1 MGGAGR
7 DRAMCLQAKHPRR
20 CQPTPAAG
28 REAGTGSAS
37 EGASL
42 LTPWPGLPL
51 LLATPSRKPGFPPPL
66 PCPLRPPWAMAGPRV
81 LSPSSEPQPG
91 SGTCSHLMS
100 QQQPN
105 RSACP
110 PPSSAASRLSGQTP
124 GLATSSHT
132 PPRPGPQHILS
143 ALPSHRP
150 QPRPAAHHPPP
161 PLSPA
166 PATSHGPCSGL
177 SASDA
182 PPAPHPTPT
191 PLLSPQAPPAGSHPQ
206 PTPDPTPHLF
216 LTTSPLP
223 RQLSHLYLG
232 FTPASCSHPRT
243 WGSVCLIP
251 HTLPA
256 PTASAHKRRSE
267 PLALCRSHIHQGKLG
282 SEGPLSLLPNQESAP
297 THSCSRR
304 PPAGRRRPGLQARLQ
319 LARVLSQGTFPGGV
333 GGPIGLVML
342 MAQEWHTQY
351 RPPGK
356 VSVGRYPPPQLSGA
370 GRNPGLRTGPHGLV
384 PARWA
389 HGRPSNKVGAL
400 RSGGKVPGAGGVC
413 AHSLARTAPHLCPR
427 SHPGLAG
434 LGHSPPAWLC
444 SLMVMRW
451 ALELGLPWPWDSA
464 PPEGLG
470 CWD

>member
-1 MGGAGR
+1 
-7 DRAMCLQAKHPRR
+7 
-20 CQPTPAAG
+20 
-28 REAGTGSAS
+28 
-37 EGASL
+37 
-42 LTPWPGLPL
+42 
-51 LLATPSRKPGFPPPL
+51 
-66 PCPLRPPWAMAGPRV
+66 MAGPRV

-282 SEGPLSLLPNQESAP
+282 SEGPLSLLPNQESEP

-304 PPAGRRRPGLQARLQ
+304 PPAGRRRPGLQVRLQ

-356 VSVGRYPPPQLSGA
+356 VSVGRYPPPPALRCREEPGTQDGTPWAGA
-370 GRNPGLRTGPHGLV
+370 SALGTRETLQQGWRPEIRREGPRRWRCVCPQPGPHSPTPV
-384 PARWA
+384 STQPPWPRWSRSLPTRLA
-389 HGRPSNKVGAL
+389 LQPHGDEMG
-400 RSGGKVPGAGGVC
+400 PGAGATV
-413 AHSLARTAPHLCPR
+413 AV
-427 SHPGLAG
+427 GLRASRGAG
-434 LGHSPPAWLC
+434 L
-444 SLMVMRW
+444 
-451 ALELGLPWPWDSA
+451 LGLGTASA
-464 PPEGLG
+464 FQSPGPLTLSSEPCSTRRLAACSELHSVQQREQGCPASAQVPPP
-470 CWD
+470 DP